1 MTLPESRQVDTA
13 GRGHQPDEGR
23 FHAIRQ
29 DEIEWRTLAAYPPG
43 VRMAVLVGDP
53 GKPGPM

>member
-1 MTLPESRQVDTA
+1 MTSPESRQVGTA
-13 GRGHQPDEGR
+13 GRGRQPDEGR

-29 DEIEWRTLAAYPPG
+29 DEIEWRTFAAYPPG